1 MSDRIESTEVL
12 EQNEQESVQE
22 SVQTQKY
29 QNDASTEC
37 LWYVVHTYS
46 GYENKVK
53 ANLEKMVE
61 NRGLQRLIEEVNIP
75 MEETVEIKNGKRKSV
90 LRKIFP
96 GYVMVKMVMTDESW
110 YIVRNTRGVTG
121 FVGPG
126 SKPIPLSEEEVNSMG
141 VEKPVIRLDFEEGQ
155 RVRVMDGPLEG
166 FIGVVQN
173 VDRDEEKVRVVVSM
187 FGRETPVDLD
197 FLQAQKVADDE

>member
-1 MSDRIESTEVL
+1 MSDRIESTEPAAGEVIAS
-12 EQNEQESVQE
+12 Q
-22 SVQTQKY
+22 QTY
-29 QNDASTEC
+29 QTDASTDS

-61 NRGLQRLIEEVNIP
+61 NRGLEHLIQEVNIP
-75 MEETVEIKNGKRKSV
+75 LEETVEIRDGKRKSV

-96 GYVMVKMVMTDESW
+96 GYVMVKMIMTDDSW

-126 SKPIPLSEEEVNSMG
+126 SKPIPLTEEEVKSMG
-141 VEKPVIRLDFEEGQ
+141 VEKTVIRLDFEVGQ
-155 RVRVMDGPLEG
+155 NVRVMDGPLEG
-166 FIGVVQN
+166 FVGVVKS
-173 VDRDEEKVRVVVSM
+173 VDHELQKVRVVVSM

-197 FLQAQKVADDE
+197 FLQAQKVDD